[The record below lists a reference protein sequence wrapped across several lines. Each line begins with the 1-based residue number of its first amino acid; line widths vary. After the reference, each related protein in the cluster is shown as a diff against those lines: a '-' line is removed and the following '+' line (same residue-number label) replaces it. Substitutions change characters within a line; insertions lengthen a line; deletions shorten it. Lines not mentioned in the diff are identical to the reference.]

1 MSSTTSSAPS
11 TRSAPSGGREQA
23 FTGLDRSGKL
33 VFAGLMLGMFVASLS
48 QTIVGPAMPRIVAE
62 LGGLAHYNWIA
73 TAAMLVSAVAVPIV
87 GKLSDLYGRRGFYLA
102 GLAVFMVGSILA
114 GLSTNFWFL
123 VFARAVQGLG
133 MGTLMPLSQTIIG
146 DIIPP
151 RQRGK
156 YQGLMGA
163 MFGVSSV
170 VGPLIGGSIT
180 DSFGWRWLFYLTLP
194 IGILAFIFI
203 FKFLHLDHTA
213 KSGKVDLLGM
223 VVLTPAL
230 VIGLLATT
238 WGGTSYEW
246 SSPVIIGMYAVTAA
260 LLVVFVIIENKVAE
274 PLLPMHMLARPI
286 IALSVLA
293 SFAIAVAMFGAIIY
307 IPVYAQGVMGV
318 SATNSGAILIPLSVA
333 MILTSI
339 VVGILISKLG
349 NYKVFLI
356 AGGVVLVVGYYLLQ
370 GMEYGDSQWHL
381 TLAMVVI
388 GFGLGLCMQ
397 VYTLVVQN
405 VVPQNELGVA
415 TSAVQFFRNMGSTI
429 GTAVLGTV
437 MSSQMA
443 SAIQEKIQSLPKDDL
458 AQLAKMQQQGGGIDS
473 SELESSVL
481 DPSKLEKLP
490 GFLADAIRSGMG
502 DAMHQVFLTAVPFVI
517 AALVLSLFIKQMPL
531 RETLHVADEPATT
544 TGQFAAVGGSGPLA
558 ESSIAEDEPATTSA
572 APSHQGAEGS
582 ATAEPAPTAAAS
594 STATESASTAPAAGS
609 APAEPAGAQSAPAES
624 AQSAAEPAHHQTH
637 RADGPPQHGRHADR

>member
-1 MSSTTSSAPS
+1 LSSTPSSAPRS
-11 TRSAPSGGREQA
+11 QSAPSGGHEQA
-23 FTGLDRSGKL
+23 FTGLDRAGKL

-62 LGGLAHYNWIA
+62 LGGLDHYNWIA

-87 GKLSDLYGRRGFYLA
+87 GKLSDLYGRRWFYLA
-102 GLAVFMVGSILA
+102 GLAIFMVGSVLA

-194 IGILAFIFI
+194 IGIVAFVFI
-203 FKFLHLDHTA
+203 FKFLHLEHTR

-223 VVLTPAL
+223 ITLTPAL
-230 VIGLLATT
+230 VVGLLATT

-246 SSPVIIGMYAVTAA
+246 SSPVIIGMYAVTAV
-260 LLVVFVIIENKVAE
+260 LLVIFVIIENRVAE

-286 IALSVLA
+286 IALSVAA

-349 NYKVFLI
+349 NYKVFLV
-356 AGGVVLVVGYYLLQ
+356 AGGLVLVVGYYLLQ
-370 GMEYGDSQWHL
+370 SMAYGDSQWRL

-388 GFGLGLCMQ
+388 GLGLGLCMQ

-405 VVPQNELGVA
+405 AVAQHELGVA

-437 MSSQMA
+437 MSTQMA
-443 SAIQEKIQSLPKDDL
+443 TAIQSKIQALPPEKL
-458 AQLAKMQQQGGGIDS
+458 QALQQMQSQGGGIES
-473 SELESSVL
+473 SDLESSVL

-490 GFLADAIRSGMG
+490 GFLSEAIRSGMG
-502 DAMHQVFLTAVPFVI
+502 DAMHDVFLTAVPFVV
-517 AALVLSLFIKQMPL
+517 AALLLSLFIKQMPL
-531 RETLHVADEPATT
+531 RETLHVADEPAAT
-544 TGQFAAVGGSGPLA
+544 TGQFAAVAASGPTA
-558 ESSIAEDEPATTSA
+558 ELSVASA
-572 APSHQGAEGS
+572 AS
-582 ATAEPAPTAAAS
+582 AS
-594 STATESASTAPAAGS
+594 SPSEAP
-609 APAEPAGAQSAPAES
+609 APAEESAPTGQADGS
-624 AQSAAEPAHHQTH
+624 AHAQTH
-637 RADGPPQHGRHADR
+637 RADGPAQHGRHADR

>member
-1 MSSTTSSAPS
+1 MTSTTSSAPS
-11 TRSAPSGGREQA
+11 TRSGPRGGNEQA
-23 FTGLDRSGKL
+23 FTGLDRAGKL

-87 GKLSDLYGRRGFYLA
+87 GKLSDLYGRRWFYLA
-102 GLAVFMVGSILA
+102 GLAIFMVGSILA
-114 GLSTNFWFL
+114 GMSTNFWFL

-163 MFGVSSV
+163 VFGVSSV

-203 FKFLHLDHTA
+203 FKFLHLEHTA
-213 KSGKVDLLGM
+213 KSGKVDMLGM
-223 VVLTPAL
+223 ITLTPAL
-230 VIGLLATT
+230 VVGLLATT

-246 SSPVIIGMYAVTAA
+246 SSPVIIGMYAVTAV

-286 IALSVLA
+286 IALSVAA

-307 IPVYAQGVMGV
+307 IPVYAQGVLGV

-349 NYKVFLI
+349 NYKIFLV
-356 AGGVVLVVGYYLLQ
+356 AGGIVLVVGYYLLQ
-370 GMEYGDSQWHL
+370 NMQYGDSQWHL

-388 GFGLGLCMQ
+388 GLGLGLCMQ

-405 VVPQNELGVA
+405 AVAQHELGVA

-437 MSSQMA
+437 MSAQMA
-443 SAIQEKIQSLPKDDL
+443 TAIQDKISALPKQDL
-458 AQLAKMQQQGGGIDS
+458 AQLAKMQASGGGIDS
-473 SELESSVL
+473 SDLESSVL

-502 DAMHQVFLTAVPFVI
+502 DAMHDVFLTAVPFVI
-517 AALVLSLFIKQMPL
+517 AALLLSLFIKQMPL
-531 RETLHVADEPATT
+531 RDTLHVADEPGTT

-558 ESSIAEDEPATTSA
+558 ESSVHDEEEPAFASD
-572 APSHQGAEGS
+572 APSTQGAEAAQAGSEPASGS
-582 ATAEPAPTAAAS
+582 AQTGSAQAGEGSAEGAPTAA
-594 STATESASTAPAAGS
+594 ES
-609 APAEPAGAQSAPAES
+609 
-624 AQSAAEPAHHQTH
+624 EPAHHQTH
-637 RADGPPQHGRHADR
+637 RADGPPQHGRHAER